1 MKMRKQ
7 ITALVATLACFGAF
21 GAGGAQAVEYVNHV
35 KVEGGAN
42 YFGPYVLLYI
52 AQTAPYGSAIGCAGV
67 RGVGLNC
74 PPNSGEI
81 GSITLPWDVES
92 EPYIHNHATFTS
104 YFSGYYYK

>member
-1 MKMRKQ
+1 MRKRV
-7 ITALVATLACFGAF
+7 ITLLAAFACFGAF
-21 GAGGAQAVEYVNHV
+21 GATEAQAVEYVNHV

-42 YFGPYVLLYI
+42 YFGPYVLLYV
-52 AQTAPYGSAIGCAGV
+52 AETYPFGTAIGCAGI

-74 PPNSGEI
+74 PANSGEI
-81 GSITLPWDVES
+81 ATIVLPWDVES